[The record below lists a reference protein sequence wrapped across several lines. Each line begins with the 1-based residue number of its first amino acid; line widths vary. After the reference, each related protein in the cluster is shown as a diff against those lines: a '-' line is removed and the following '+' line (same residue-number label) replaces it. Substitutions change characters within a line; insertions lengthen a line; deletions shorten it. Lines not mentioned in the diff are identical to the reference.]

1 MSDVIKKLKE
11 WSVILKGVQIKEYV
25 SEKERKLNCP
35 ICGRQMKKSLNS
47 WYCTGNF
54 DKTCDFIIP
63 LNIKKKKLTDKN
75 VYDLISKGRTEVI
88 TGFRDDDDV
97 EFSSSLA
104 YDKYR
109 RTISFLYDDESY
121 VCPLCG
127 GLVRKSKYA
136 WYCTNNDKGCKFRI
150 KTIIAQKA
158 ISEADA
164 VDLMTKGKTDV
175 IEGFVSKKGTTFSC
189 RLAYNRATNR
199 IDFVYGKR
207 KK

>member
-1 MSDVIKKLKE
+1 M
-11 WSVILKGVQIKEYV
+11 
-25 SEKERKLNCP
+25 
-35 ICGRQMKKSLNS
+35 
-47 WYCTGNF
+47 
-54 DKTCDFIIP
+54 
-63 LNIKKKKLTDKN
+63 
-75 VYDLISKGRTEVI
+75 
-88 TGFRDDDDV
+88 
-97 EFSSSLA
+97 A

-136 WYCTNNDKGCKFRI
+136 WYCTNKDKGCKFRI
-150 KTIIAQKA
+150 NTIIAQKA

-189 RLAYNRATNR
+189 RLAYNRATNK